1 VTEVAS
7 CQLPVAREGIGGS
20 HWQLTT
26 NNWQLELDMATK
38 AWVAKQKRRE
48 ALVKRFADV
57 RRELKKKKDYAGLA
71 NLPRDSSPTRS
82 RNRCQLTGRSRGVL
96 RKFKIS
102 RIMLRELALAGKIPG
117 LKKASW

>member
-1 VTEVAS
+1 
-7 CQLPVAREGIGGS
+7 
-20 HWQLTT
+20 
-26 NNWQLELDMATK
+26 MATK
-38 AWVAKQKRRE
+38 AWISKQKRRE
-48 ALVKRFADV
+48 ALVTRFADI
-57 RRELKKKKDYAGLA
+57 RRQLKKEKNYAALA

-82 RNRCQLTGRSRGVL
+82 HNRCQLTGRSKGTL

>member
-1 VTEVAS
+1 
-7 CQLPVAREGIGGS
+7 
-20 HWQLTT
+20 
-26 NNWQLELDMATK
+26 MATT
-38 AWVAKQKRRE
+38 AWVVKQKRRK
-48 ALVKRFADV
+48 ALVKKYADL
-57 RRELKKKKDYAGLA
+57 RRQLKKQKNFAALA

>member
-1 VTEVAS
+1 
-7 CQLPVAREGIGGS
+7 
-20 HWQLTT
+20 
-26 NNWQLELDMATK
+26 MATK
-38 AWVAKQKRRE
+38 AWIAKQKRRE
-48 ALVKRFADV
+48 ALVLKYADL
-57 RRELKKKKDYAGLA
+57 RRQLKKEKNYAAIA

-82 RNRCQLTGRSRGVL
+82 HLRCQLTGRSKGNL

>member
-1 VTEVAS
+1 
-7 CQLPVAREGIGGS
+7 
-20 HWQLTT
+20 
-26 NNWQLELDMATK
+26 MATK

-48 ALVKRFADV
+48 ELVKKFADK
-57 RRELKKKKDYAGLA
+57 RRQLKKEKNFAELA
-71 NLPRDSSPTRS
+71 KLPRDSSPTRS
-82 RNRCQLTGRSRGVL
+82 RNRCQLTGRSRAVL